1 MSREI
6 LYLKIANIIEEQ
18 IASGTVKTAEK
29 LPSIRT
35 VQKIYNVSIN
45 TVKQAFLEL
54 ESKSL
59 IESRPKSGY
68 YVSKTFD
75 TRLALP
81 SIRKLNLSEKEK
93 TPEDLIS
100 KVFNTLIDKNIT
112 QFSLG
117 VTDKSMLPI
126 AKLNKGITKVLRN
139 LEDSGTSYEPA
150 QGNLNLRRNVA
161 KWSFTWD
168 GNLTEDDIVTT
179 SGALNAL
186 FYCLITVTNPG
197 DTIAIESPV
206 YFGVLQMIK
215 SLGLQIIELP
225 THPITGIAIEDLKK
239 VLPKIKACC
248 LISNFNNPLGSCM
261 PDENKKELV
270 QLLSLH
276 DIPLIE
282 DDLYGDLFFGAS
294 RPKPCK
300 AFDET
305 GIVMWCGS
313 VSKTLAPGYRVGW
326 VAPGKFKDKLI
337 RKKLL
342 HTISSPP
349 LFQEVIADFM
359 EHGRYEHHLRGLR
372 NTLYNNYLHF
382 QRTIEAHFPENTK
395 ISKPQG
401 GFVLWL
407 ELDPKIDTEVLFDIA
422 IQQKIGFAP
431 GRMFTQHDQFN
442 NCMRLN
448 FGIKWDENVEN
459 SLKKLG
465 VLIKKQILLYET
477 LSN

>member
-1 MSREI
+1 MAREI
-6 LYLKIANIIEEQ
+6 LYLKIAGIIEDQ
-18 IASGTVKTAEK
+18 IHIGSLKTAEK

-35 VQKIYNVSIN
+35 VQKIYGVSIN

-59 IESRPKSGY
+59 IQSKPKSGY
-68 YVSKTFD
+68 YVSKTFH
-75 TRLALP
+75 TKLALP
-81 SIRKLNLSEKEK
+81 SISKLHLSDKEK

-100 KVFNTLIDKNIT
+100 KVFNTLTDKDFT

-126 AKLNKGITKVLRN
+126 AKLNKGVVKMLRH
-139 LEDSGTSYEPA
+139 LEDSGTGYEPA

-168 GNLTEDDIVTT
+168 GNLTPEDIVTT
-179 SGALNAL
+179 SGALNSL

-206 YFGVLQMIK
+206 YFGILQMIK
-215 SLGLQIIELP
+215 SLGLHIIELP
-225 THPITGIAIEDLKK
+225 THPTTGIAIDDLKK
-239 VLPKIKACC
+239 VLPKISACC
-248 LISNFNNPLGSCM
+248 FVTNFNNPLGSCM

-270 QLLSLH
+270 ALLTQH
-276 DIPLIE
+276 NIPLIE

-300 AFDET
+300 AFDEE

-326 VAPGKFKDKLI
+326 VAPGKFKDKMI

-342 HTISSPP
+342 HTISNPP

-359 EHGRYEHHLRGLR
+359 EHGRYEHHLRSLR
-372 NTLYNNYLHF
+372 NTLYNNYLQF
-382 QRTIEAHFPENTK
+382 QLCIEKHFPENTK

-407 ELDPKIDTEVLFDIA
+407 ELDPTIDTAVLFDIA

-431 GRMFTQHDQFN
+431 GRMFTQHDQYN

-448 FGIKWDENVEN
+448 FGIKWEEKVEK
-459 SLKKLG
+459 SLIKLG
-465 VLIKKQILLYET
+465 TLIKQQLL
-477 LSN
+477 

>member
-1 MSREI
+1 MTREI

-18 IASGTVKTAEK
+18 IASETLKMGDK

-45 TVKQAFLEL
+45 TIKQAFLEL

-68 YVSKTFD
+68 YVSKTFN
-75 TRLALP
+75 TSLALP
-81 SIRKLNLSEKEK
+81 SISKLHLSDKEK

-100 KVFNTLIDKNIT
+100 KVFNTLKNKDLT
-112 QFSLG
+112 QFALG

-126 AKLNKGITKVLRN
+126 AKLNKGIIKVLRT
-139 LEDSGTSYEPA
+139 LEDSGTNYEPA
-150 QGNLNLRRNVA
+150 QGNINLRRNVA

-186 FYCLITVTNPG
+186 FYSLITVTNPG
-197 DTIAIESPV
+197 DTVAIETPV
-206 YFGVLQMIK
+206 YFGILQMIK
-215 SLGLQIIELP
+215 SLGLNIIELP
-225 THPITGIAIEDLKK
+225 THPVTGVSIEDLKK

-248 LISNFNNPLGSCM
+248 FVTNFNNPLGSCM

-270 QLLSLH
+270 RLLTLH
-276 DIPLIE
+276 NIPLIE
-282 DDLYGDLFFGAS
+282 DDLYGDLFFGSS
-294 RPKPCK
+294 RPNPCK
-300 AFDET
+300 AFDEE

-342 HTISSPP
+342 HTMSSPP

-359 EHGRYEHHLRGLR
+359 EHGRYDHHLRGLR
-372 NTLYNNYLHF
+372 NTLYSNYLLF
-382 QRTIEAHFPENTK
+382 QRTIEEYFPENTR
-395 ISKPQG
+395 ISTPLG

-407 ELDPKIDTEVLFDIA
+407 ELDPRIDTAVLYDIA
-422 IQQKIGFAP
+422 MQHKIGFAP
-431 GRMFTQHDQFN
+431 GRMFTQHDQYN

-448 FGIKWDENVEN
+448 FAIKWNEKVEH
-459 SLKKLG
+459 SLQNLG
-465 VLIKKQILLYET
+465 SLIKQQLLK
-477 LSN
+477 

>member
-1 MSREI
+1 MTREI

-18 IASGTVKTAEK
+18 IASETLKTGDK

-68 YVSKTFD
+68 YVSKTFH

-81 SIRKLNLSEKEK
+81 SISKLHLSDKEK

-100 KVFNTLIDKNIT
+100 KVFNTLKNKDLT
-112 QFSLG
+112 QFALG

-126 AKLNKGITKVLRN
+126 AKLNKGVIKVLHS
-139 LEDSGTSYEPA
+139 LEDSGTGYEPA
-150 QGNLNLRRNVA
+150 QGNINLRRNVA

-168 GNLTEDDIVTT
+168 GNLTEDDIVST

-186 FYCLITVTNPG
+186 FYSLITVTNPG
-197 DTIAIESPV
+197 DTVAIETPV
-206 YFGVLQMIK
+206 YFGILQMVK
-215 SLGLQIIELP
+215 SLGLNIIELP
-225 THPITGIAIEDLKK
+225 THPVTGVSIEDLKK

-248 LISNFNNPLGSCM
+248 FVTNFNNPLGSCM

-270 QLLSLH
+270 RLLTLH
-276 DIPLIE
+276 NIPLIE

-294 RPKPCK
+294 RPNPCK
-300 AFDET
+300 AFDEE

-326 VAPGKFKDKLI
+326 VAPGKFKEKLI

-342 HTISSPP
+342 HTMSSPP

-359 EHGRYEHHLRGLR
+359 EHGRYDHHLRGLR
-372 NTLYNNYLHF
+372 NTLYSNYLLF
-382 QRTIEAHFPENTK
+382 QRTIEEYFPENTR

-407 ELDPKIDTEVLFDIA
+407 ELDPRIDTAVLYDIA
-422 IQQKIGFAP
+422 VQHKIGFAP
-431 GRMFTQHDQFN
+431 GRMFTQHDQYN

-448 FGIKWDENVEN
+448 FAIKWDEKVEH
-459 SLKKLG
+459 SLQNLG
-465 VLIKKQILLYET
+465 LLIKQQ
-477 LSN
+477 LSK

>member
-1 MSREI
+1 MTREI

-18 IASGTVKTAEK
+18 IASETLKTGDK

-68 YVSKTFD
+68 YVSKTFN

-81 SIRKLNLSEKEK
+81 SISKLHLSDKEK

-100 KVFNTLIDKNIT
+100 KVFNTLKNKDLT
-112 QFSLG
+112 QFALG

-126 AKLNKGITKVLRN
+126 AKLNKGVIKVLRT
-139 LEDSGTSYEPA
+139 LEDSGTGYEPA
-150 QGNLNLRRNVA
+150 QGNINLRRNVA

-186 FYCLITVTNPG
+186 FYSLITVTNPG
-197 DTIAIESPV
+197 DTVAIETPV
-206 YFGVLQMIK
+206 YFGILQMIK
-215 SLGLQIIELP
+215 SLGLNIIELP
-225 THPITGIAIEDLKK
+225 THPVTGVAIEDLKK
-239 VLPKIKACC
+239 VLPEIKACC
-248 LISNFNNPLGSCM
+248 FVTNFNNPLGSCM

-270 QLLSLH
+270 RLLTLH
-276 DIPLIE
+276 NIPLIE

-294 RPKPCK
+294 RPNPCK
-300 AFDET
+300 AFDEE

-326 VAPGKFKDKLI
+326 VAPGKFKEKLI

-342 HTISSPP
+342 HTMSSPP

-359 EHGRYEHHLRGLR
+359 EHGRYDHHLRGLR
-372 NTLYNNYLHF
+372 NTLYSNYLLF
-382 QRTIEAHFPENTK
+382 QRTIEEYFPENTR

-407 ELDPKIDTEVLFDIA
+407 ELDPRIDTAVLYDIA
-422 IQQKIGFAP
+422 LQHKIGFAP
-431 GRMFTQHDQFN
+431 GRMFTQHNQYN

-448 FGIKWDENVEN
+448 FAIKWDEKVEY
-459 SLKKLG
+459 SLQNLG
-465 VLIKKQILLYET
+465 LLIKKQ
-477 LSN
+477 LSK

>member
-1 MSREI
+1 MPREI
-6 LYLKIANIIEEQ
+6 LYLKIAKIIEEQ
-18 IASGTVKTAEK
+18 IASETLKFGDK

-35 VQKIYNVSIN
+35 VQKIYDVSIN

-68 YVSKTFD
+68 YVSKTFS
-75 TRLALP
+75 TNLALP
-81 SIRKLNLSEKEK
+81 SVSKLHLSEKEK

-100 KVFNTLIDKNIT
+100 KVFNTLTNKDFT
-112 QFSLG
+112 QFALG

-126 AKLNKGITKVLRN
+126 AKLNKGIVKVLRN

-150 QGNLNLRRNVA
+150 QGNINLRRNVA

-168 GNLTEDDIVTT
+168 GNLTEDAIVTT

-186 FYCLITVTNPG
+186 FYSLVTVTNPG
-197 DTIAIESPV
+197 DTVAIETPV
-206 YFGVLQMIK
+206 YFGILQMIK
-215 SLGLQIIELP
+215 SLGLNIIELP
-225 THPITGIAIEDLKK
+225 THPVTGVSIEDLKK

-248 LISNFNNPLGSCM
+248 FVTNFNNPLGSCM

-270 QLLSLH
+270 RLLTLQN
-276 DIPLIE
+276 IPLIE

-300 AFDET
+300 AFDEE

-326 VAPGKFKDKLI
+326 VAPGKFKEKLI

-342 HTISSPP
+342 HTMSSPP

-372 NTLYNNYLHF
+372 NTLYSNYLHF
-382 QRTIEAHFPENTK
+382 QRTIEEYFPENTK

-407 ELDPKIDTEVLFDIA
+407 ELDPKIDTAVLYDIA
-422 IQQKIGFAP
+422 VQHKIGFAP
-431 GRMFTQHDQFN
+431 GRMFTQHDQYN

-448 FGIKWDENVEN
+448 FAIKWDEKVQR
-459 SLKKLG
+459 SLQNLG
-465 VLIKKQILLYET
+465 LLIKQQLAK
-477 LSN
+477 

>member
-1 MSREI
+1 MTREI

-18 IASGTVKTAEK
+18 IASETLKTGDK

-68 YVSKTFD
+68 YVSKTFN

-81 SIRKLNLSEKEK
+81 SISKLHLSDKEK

-100 KVFNTLIDKNIT
+100 KVFNTLKNKDLT
-112 QFSLG
+112 QFALG

-126 AKLNKGITKVLRN
+126 AKLNKGVIKVLRS
-139 LEDSGTSYEPA
+139 LEDSGTGYEPA
-150 QGNLNLRRNVA
+150 QGNINLRRNVA

-168 GNLTEDDIVTT
+168 GNLTEDDIVST

-186 FYCLITVTNPG
+186 FYSLITVTNPG
-197 DTIAIESPV
+197 DTVAIETPV
-206 YFGVLQMIK
+206 YFGILQMVK
-215 SLGLQIIELP
+215 SLGLNIIELP
-225 THPITGIAIEDLKK
+225 THPVTGVSIEDLKK

-248 LISNFNNPLGSCM
+248 FVTNFNNPLGSCM

-270 QLLSLH
+270 RLLTLH
-276 DIPLIE
+276 NIPLIE

-294 RPKPCK
+294 RPNPCK
-300 AFDET
+300 AFDEE

-326 VAPGKFKDKLI
+326 VAPGKFKEKLI

-342 HTISSPP
+342 HTMSSPP

-359 EHGRYEHHLRGLR
+359 EHGRYDHHLRGLR
-372 NTLYNNYLHF
+372 NTLYSNYLLF
-382 QRTIEAHFPENTK
+382 QRTIEEYFPENTR

-407 ELDPKIDTEVLFDIA
+407 ELDPRIDTAVLYDIA
-422 IQQKIGFAP
+422 VQHKIGFAP
-431 GRMFTQHDQFN
+431 GRMFTQHNQYN

-448 FGIKWDENVEN
+448 FAIKWDEKVEH
-459 SLKKLG
+459 SLQNLG
-465 VLIKKQILLYET
+465 LLIKQQ
-477 LSN
+477 LSK

>member
-1 MSREI
+1 MSKEI
-6 LYLKIANIIEEQ
+6 LYLKIAKIIEEQ
-18 IASGTVKTAEK
+18 IATGTLKTGEK

-68 YVSKTFD
+68 YVSRAFN

-81 SIRKLNLSEKEK
+81 SINKLHLSDKEK
-93 TPEDLIS
+93 TPEDLIG
-100 KVFNTLIDKNIT
+100 KVFNTLTNKDFT

-117 VTDKSMLPI
+117 VVDKSMLPI
-126 AKLNKGITKVLRN
+126 AKLNKGIIKVLRN
-139 LEDSGTSYEPA
+139 LEDSGTGYEPA
-150 QGNLNLRRNVA
+150 QGNINLRRNIA

-168 GNLTEDDIVTT
+168 GHLTEDDIVTT
-179 SGALNAL
+179 FGALNAL
-186 FYCLITVTNPG
+186 FYSLITVTNPG
-197 DTIAIESPV
+197 DTVAIESPV
-206 YFGVLQMIK
+206 YFGILQMIK
-215 SLGLQIIELP
+215 SLGLNIIELP
-225 THPITGIAIEDLKK
+225 THPVTGVAIEDLKK

-248 LISNFNNPLGSCM
+248 FVTNFNNPLGSCM
-261 PDENKKELV
+261 PEENKKEV
-270 QLLSLH
+270 VRLLTNH
-276 DIPLIE
+276 NIPLIE
-282 DDLYGDLFFGAS
+282 DDLYGDLFFGPS

-300 AFDET
+300 AFDEA

-326 VAPGKFKDKLI
+326 VSPGKFKEKMI

-342 HTISSPP
+342 HTMSSPP

-359 EHGRYEHHLRGLR
+359 EYGRYEHHLRGLR
-372 NTLYNNYLHF
+372 NTLYNNYLFF
-382 QRTIEAHFPENTK
+382 QRTIEEYFPENTK

-407 ELDPKIDTEVLFDIA
+407 ELDPKIDTAVLYDIA
-422 IQQKIGFAP
+422 VQHKIGFAP
-431 GRMFTQHDQFN
+431 GRMFTQHDQYN

-448 FGIKWDENVEN
+448 FAIKWDEKVEH
-459 SLKKLG
+459 SLKSLG
-465 VLIKKQILLYET
+465 TLIKQQL
-477 LSN
+477 

>member
-6 LYLKIANIIEEQ
+6 LYLKTAKIIEEQ
-18 IASGTVKTAEK
+18 IASGTLKTGEK

-35 VQKIYNVSIN
+35 VQKIYNISIN

-68 YVSKTFD
+68 YVSKTFN

-81 SIRKLNLSEKEK
+81 SISKLHLSNKEK

-100 KVFNTLIDKNIT
+100 KVFNTLTNKDFT
-112 QFSLG
+112 QFALG

-126 AKLNKGITKVLRN
+126 AKLNKGIVKVLRT
-139 LEDSGTSYEPA
+139 LEDSGTGYEPA
-150 QGNLNLRRNVA
+150 QGNINLRRNVA

-168 GNLTEDDIVTT
+168 GNLNENDIVTT

-186 FYCLITVTNPG
+186 FYSLITVTNPG
-197 DTIAIESPV
+197 DTVAIETPV
-206 YFGVLQMIK
+206 YFGILQMIK
-215 SLGLQIIELP
+215 SLGLNIIELP
-225 THPITGIAIEDLKK
+225 THPVTGVSIEDLKK
-239 VLPKIKACC
+239 ILPKIKACC
-248 LISNFNNPLGSCM
+248 FVTNFNNPLGSCM

-270 QLLSLH
+270 RLLTLH
-276 DIPLIE
+276 NIPLIE

-300 AFDET
+300 AFDEE

-326 VAPGKFKDKLI
+326 VAPGKFKEKLI

-342 HTISSPP
+342 HTMSSPP

-372 NTLYNNYLHF
+372 NTLYANYLLF
-382 QRTIEAHFPENTK
+382 QRTIEEYFPENTK

-407 ELDPKIDTEVLFDIA
+407 ELDPRIDTAVLYDIA
-422 IQQKIGFAP
+422 IQHKIGFAP
-431 GRMFTQHDQFN
+431 GRMFTQHDQYN

-448 FGIKWDENVEN
+448 FAIKWDEKVQR
-459 SLKKLG
+459 SLQNLG
-465 VLIKKQILLYET
+465 LLIKQQ
-477 LSN
+477 LSE

>member
-6 LYLKIANIIEEQ
+6 LYLKIAKIIEEQ
-18 IASGTVKTAEK
+18 IASGTLKTGEK

-35 VQKIYNVSIN
+35 VQKIYNISIN

-68 YVSKTFD
+68 YVSKTFN

-81 SIRKLNLSEKEK
+81 SISKLHLSNKEK

-100 KVFNTLIDKNIT
+100 KVFNTLTNKDLT
-112 QFSLG
+112 QFALG

-126 AKLNKGITKVLRN
+126 TKLNKGIIKVLRT
-139 LEDSGTSYEPA
+139 LEDSGTGYEPA
-150 QGNLNLRRNVA
+150 QGNINLRRNVA

-168 GNLTEDDIVTT
+168 GNLNEDDIVTT

-186 FYCLITVTNPG
+186 FYSLITVTNQG
-197 DTIAIESPV
+197 DTVAIETPV
-206 YFGVLQMIK
+206 YFGILQMIK
-215 SLGLQIIELP
+215 SLGLNIIELP
-225 THPITGIAIEDLKK
+225 THPVTGVSIEDLKK

-248 LISNFNNPLGSCM
+248 FVTNFNNPLGSCM

-270 QLLSLH
+270 RLLTLH
-276 DIPLIE
+276 NIPLIE

-300 AFDET
+300 AFDEE

-326 VAPGKFKDKLI
+326 VAPGKFKEKLI

-342 HTISSPP
+342 HTMSSPP
-349 LFQEVIADFM
+349 LFQEVIANFM

-372 NTLYNNYLHF
+372 NTLYANYLLF
-382 QRTIEAHFPENTK
+382 QRTIEEYFPENTK

-407 ELDPKIDTEVLFDIA
+407 ELDPKIDTAVLYDIA
-422 IQQKIGFAP
+422 IQHKIGFAP
-431 GRMFTQHDQFN
+431 GRMFTQHNQYN

-448 FGIKWDENVEN
+448 FAIKWDEKVQR
-459 SLKKLG
+459 SLQNLG
-465 VLIKKQILLYET
+465 LLIKQQ
-477 LSN
+477 LSE

>member
-1 MSREI
+1 MTREI

-18 IASGTVKTAEK
+18 IASGTLKTGDK

-35 VQKIYNVSIN
+35 VQKIYTVSIN

-68 YVSKTFD
+68 YVSKTFN

-81 SIRKLNLSEKEK
+81 SISKLHLSDKEK

-100 KVFNTLIDKNIT
+100 KVFNTLTNKDFT
-112 QFSLG
+112 QFALG
-117 VTDKSMLPI
+117 VTDRSMLPI
-126 AKLNKGITKVLRN
+126 AKLNKGIIKVLRT
-139 LEDSGTSYEPA
+139 LEDSGTGYEPA
-150 QGNLNLRRNVA
+150 QGNINLRRNVA

-186 FYCLITVTNPG
+186 FYSLISVTNPG
-197 DTIAIESPV
+197 DTVAIETPV
-206 YFGVLQMIK
+206 YFGILQMIK
-215 SLGLQIIELP
+215 SLGLNIIELP
-225 THPITGIAIEDLKK
+225 SHPVTGVSIADLKK

-248 LISNFNNPLGSCM
+248 FVTNFNNPLGSCM

-270 QLLSLH
+270 RLLTLH
-276 DIPLIE
+276 NIPLIE

-300 AFDET
+300 TFDEE

-326 VAPGKFKDKLI
+326 VAPGKFKEKTI

-342 HTISSPP
+342 HTMSSPP
-349 LFQEVIADFM
+349 LYQEVIADFM

-372 NTLYNNYLHF
+372 NTLYSNYLLF
-382 QRTIEAHFPENTK
+382 QRTIEEYFPENTK

-407 ELDPKIDTEVLFDIA
+407 ELDPRIDTAILYDIA
-422 IQQKIGFAP
+422 VQHKIGFAP
-431 GRMFTQHDQFN
+431 GRMFTQHDQYN

-448 FGIKWDENVEN
+448 FAIKWDEKVEH
-459 SLKKLG
+459 SLQNLG
-465 VLIKKQILLYET
+465 LLIKQQILHI
-477 LSN
+477 

>member
-6 LYLKIANIIEEQ
+6 LYLKIAKIIEEQ
-18 IASGTVKTAEK
+18 IASGTLKTGEK

-68 YVSKTFD
+68 YVSKTFN

-81 SIRKLNLSEKEK
+81 SISKLHLSDKEK

-100 KVFNTLIDKNIT
+100 KVFNTLTNKDFT

-117 VTDKSMLPI
+117 ITDKSMLPI
-126 AKLNKGITKVLRN
+126 AKLNKGIIKVLRT
-139 LEDSGTSYEPA
+139 LEDSGTGYEPA
-150 QGNLNLRRNVA
+150 QGNINLRRNVA

-168 GNLTEDDIVTT
+168 GNLAENDIVTT

-186 FYCLITVTNPG
+186 FYSLITVTDPG
-197 DTIAIESPV
+197 DTVAIETPV
-206 YFGVLQMIK
+206 YFGILQMIK
-215 SLGLQIIELP
+215 SLGLNIIELP
-225 THPITGIAIEDLKK
+225 THPVAGVSIEDLKR

-248 LISNFNNPLGSCM
+248 FVTNFNNPLGSCM

-270 QLLSLH
+270 RLLTLH
-276 DIPLIE
+276 NIPLIE

-300 AFDET
+300 AFDEE

-313 VSKTLAPGYRVGW
+313 FSKTLAPGYRVGW
-326 VAPGKFKDKLI
+326 VAPGKFKEKLI

-342 HTISSPP
+342 HTMSSPP
-349 LFQEVIADFM
+349 LYQEVIADFM

-372 NTLYNNYLHF
+372 NTLYANYLLI
-382 QRTIEAHFPENTK
+382 QRTIEEYFPENTR

-407 ELDPKIDTEVLFDIA
+407 ELDPRIDTAVLYDIA
-422 IQQKIGFAP
+422 AQHKIGFAP
-431 GRMFTQHDQFN
+431 GRMFTQHDQYN

-448 FGIKWDENVEN
+448 FAIKWDEKVQR
-459 SLKKLG
+459 SLQNLG
-465 VLIKKQILLYET
+465 LLIKQQLTI
-477 LSN
+477 

>member
-1 MSREI
+1 MPREI
-6 LYLKIANIIEEQ
+6 LYLKIAKIIEEQ
-18 IASGTVKTAEK
+18 IESKILKTGDK

-35 VQKIYNVSIN
+35 VHKIYDVSIN

-68 YVSKTFD
+68 YVSNNFN

-81 SIRKLNLSEKEK
+81 SVSKFNLSDQEK
-93 TPEDLIS
+93 TPEDLIG
-100 KVFNTLIDKNIT
+100 KVFSTLNNKDLT

-117 VTDKSMLPI
+117 VPDKSMLPI
-126 AKLNKGITKVLRN
+126 AKLNKGILKVLRN
-139 LEDSGTSYEPA
+139 LEDGGTAYEPA
-150 QGNLNLRRNVA
+150 QGNLNLRRNIA

-168 GNLTEDDIVTT
+168 GHLKEDDIVTT

-186 FYCLITVTNPG
+186 FYCLTTVTESG

-215 SLGLQIIELP
+215 SLGLNIIELP
-225 THPITGIAIEDLKK
+225 THPVTGVAIEDLKK
-239 VLPKIKACC
+239 IIPKIKACC

-261 PDENKKELV
+261 PDENKKEV
-270 QLLSLH
+270 VRLLTLH

-326 VAPGKFKDKLI
+326 VAPGKFKEKMI
-337 RKKLL
+337 RRKLL
-342 HTISSPP
+342 HTLSSAP
-349 LFQEVIADFM
+349 LYQEVIADFM
-359 EHGRYEHHLRGLR
+359 EHGRYEHHLRNLR
-372 NTLYNNYLHF
+372 NTLFTNYQHF
-382 QRTIEAHFPENTK
+382 QRTIEKYFPENTK

-407 ELDPKIDTEVLFDIA
+407 ELDPKIDTAALFDIA
-422 IQQKIGFAP
+422 LQQKISFSP

-442 NCMRLN
+442 NCIRLN
-448 FGIKWDENVEN
+448 FAVKWDEKVEN
-459 SLKKLG
+459 GLKKLG
-465 VLIKKQILLYET
+465 LLIKEELQK
-477 LSN
+477 